1 MDESCEAPR
10 LDKWLWFARFAKTR
24 SQAQALC
31 AGGHVRVNG
40 AAVHRGHQ
48 KVRLGDAV
56 EVLLGTVRREVT
68 VAAFGTRRGPAPEA
82 QALYVETTPP
92 HRLTPAEDRPAAA
105 RPRGSGRPT
114 KRDRRL
120 TDALIDPFIE

>member
-1 MDESCEAPR
+1 MG
-10 LDKWLWFARFAKTR
+10 
-24 SQAQALC
+24 
-31 AGGHVRVNG
+31 AGTS
-40 AAVHRGHQ
+40 RGGVPLRITSYNVCYT
-48 KVRLGDAV
+48 KLLRVRLGDAV

-92 HRLTPAEDRPAAA
+92 RRLTPAEDRPAAA